1 MAAMES
7 RPLKVIGILRSCF
20 REKFGTPRQG
30 SLVPGAPARLRIL
43 PEYLPEQSLV
53 GLEEFSHVWL
63 VFQFH
68 LNTNKGFR
76 SKIHPPRLRGGTI
89 GVFASRS
96 PHRPNPIGITL
107 ARLKAIAGDTLIL
120 EGVDLVNS
128 TPVLDV
134 KPYIP
139 ACDRPARPRV
149 GWVARAAAPRLKV
162 EFSRQALADLER
174 VVPARSR
181 AKVKRLILDSL
192 SHDPRNPRDRSQLR
206 PDKELAFFILHYDA
220 YFHIRGRC
228 AVVGRVTHADESARG
243 RPPLAPRLV

>member
-1 MAAMES
+1 ML
-7 RPLKVIGILRSCF
+7 RPIGCIESCF

-30 SLVPGAPARLRIL
+30 SLVPSAPARLRIL
-43 PEYLPEQSLV
+43 PEYLPEQSLA

-76 SKIHPPRLRGGTI
+76 SKIHPPRLQGKTMGI
-89 GVFASRS
+89 FASRS

-107 ARLKAIAGDTLIL
+107 ARLKAIAGDTLLL

-128 TPVLDV
+128 TPVLDI

-139 ACDRPARPRV
+139 ACDRPARPRT
-149 GWVARAAAPRLKV
+149 GWVDRCRAPRLKV
-162 EFSRQALADLER
+162 EFTRGALADMR
-174 VVPARSR
+174 AVVPARSR
-181 AKVKRLILDSL
+181 AKVKRLIADSL
-192 SHDPRNPRDRSQLR
+192 SHDPRNPRDRAQLR

-220 YFHIRGRC
+220 YFHIRGGRS
-228 AVVGRVTHADESARG
+228 VVGRVTRADESARS
-243 RPPLAPRLV
+243 RPPLAPGLV